1 MRKSNFEALRIFA
14 MFGIVLHHLM
24 VNDLDV
30 LGYNKPYLVSEGGGI
45 SNTQLYSS
53 MWRRFV
59 FIDNR
64 LVRC

>member
-30 LGYNKPYLVSEGGGI
+30 LGYNKPYSAMEGG
-45 SNTQLYSS
+45 
-53 MWRRFV
+53 
-59 FIDNR
+59 
-64 LVRC
+64 